1 MLRPGSWLRRLH
13 SISGVV
19 PVGAFLAF
27 HLYVNSSAERGADAY
42 NATVRRLQ
50 QLPLSVFGEFACI
63 LLPLAFH
70 GVSGLFLTAS
80 VPVSAERRTRAG
92 RWLAILQ
99 RVTGMLL
106 FGFILFH
113 LWTARL
119 VQVQEHDH
127 ESLDL
132 FHLMQSALASP
143 WIHALYL
150 GGILAATSHLASG
163 LWSFSETWGL
173 ARTPRARAA
182 VAVVA
187 AGVFLLL
194 SAMGVRAL
202 AGFRLPTRYN
212 PALLSQ

>member
-27 HLYVNSSAERGADAY
+27 HLYVNSSAARGADAY

-50 QLPLSVFGEFACI
+50 QLPLSIFTEVACI
-63 LLPLAFH
+63 FLPLAFH

-80 VPVSAERRTRAG
+80 APVSEERRTRAG

-99 RVTGMLL
+99 RVTGVLL

-119 VQVQEHDH
+119 VQIEDH

-150 GGILAATSHLASG
+150 GGILAATSHFASG

-187 AGVFLLL
+187 AGVFVLL
-194 SAMGVRAL
+194 SALGVQAL
-202 AGFRLPTRYN
+202 AAFRLPTRYN
-212 PALLSQ
+212 PALPFP

>member
-13 SISGVV
+13 SLSGVV

-27 HLYVNSSAERGADAY
+27 HLYVNSSAARGADAY

-50 QLPLSVFGEFACI
+50 QLPLSVFAEIACI
-63 LLPLAFH
+63 FLPLAFH
-70 GVSGLFLTAS
+70 GVSGLFLTAT
-80 VPVSAERRTRAG
+80 VPVSVERPTRAG
-92 RWLAILQ
+92 RFLAILQ
-99 RVTGMLL
+99 RVTGVLL

-119 VQVQEHDH
+119 VQLEDH

-187 AGVFLLL
+187 AGVFVLL
-194 SAMGVRAL
+194 SVMGVQLL
-202 AGFRLPTRYN
+202 AAFRLPTRYN
-212 PALLSQ
+212 PALLLP

>member
-27 HLYVNSSAERGADAY
+27 HFYVNSSAARGADAN

-50 QLPLSVFGEFACI
+50 QLPLSIFTEVACI
-63 LLPLAFH
+63 FLPLAFH

-80 VPVSAERRTRAG
+80 APVSEERPTGAG

-99 RVTGMLL
+99 RVTGVLL

-119 VQVQEHDH
+119 VQIEDH

-150 GGILAATSHLASG
+150 GGILAATSHLASD

-173 ARTPRARAA
+173 AQTPRARAA

-187 AGVFLLL
+187 AGVFVLL
-194 SAMGVRAL
+194 SALGVQAL
-202 AGFRLPTRYN
+202 AAFRLPTRYN
-212 PALLSQ
+212 PALPLP

>member
-27 HLYVNSSAERGADAY
+27 HLYVNSSAARGADAY

-50 QLPLSVFGEFACI
+50 QLPLSVFAEIACI
-63 LLPLAFH
+63 FLPLAFH

-80 VPVSAERRTRAG
+80 VPISAERSTRAQ

-99 RVTGMLL
+99 RVTGVLL

-119 VQVQEHDH
+119 VQIEDH

-143 WIHALYL
+143 WIHALYV
-150 GGILAATSHLASG
+150 GGILSATSHLASG

-173 ARTPRARAA
+173 AKTPRARAV

-187 AGVFLLL
+187 AGAFVLL
-194 SAMGVRAL
+194 SAMGVQAL
-202 AGFRLPTRYN
+202 AGFQLPTRYN
-212 PALLSQ
+212 PALLTP

>member
-1 MLRPGSWLRRLH
+1 MLRSGSWLRRLH
-13 SISGVV
+13 SISGVL
-19 PVGAFLAF
+19 PVGAFVAF
-27 HLYVNSSAERGADAY
+27 HLYVNSSAARGADAY

-50 QLPLSVFGEFACI
+50 QVPLSVFAEIACI
-63 LLPLAFH
+63 FLPLAFH

-80 VPVSAERRTRAG
+80 VPVSAERATRAR

-99 RVTGMLL
+99 RVTGVLL

-119 VQVQEHDH
+119 VQIEDH

-143 WIHALYL
+143 WIHALYV

-182 VAVVA
+182 VALVA
-187 AGVFLLL
+187 AGVFVLL
-194 SAMGVRAL
+194 SAMGVQAL
-202 AGFRLPTRYN
+202 AAFRMPTRYN
-212 PALLSQ
+212 PALLSP